1 MVVGQS
7 EYGPGVPKMQEIP
20 MHVAVYPDLDTISQQ
35 AAQYIVRVA
44 NEAIVTRGRFTIAL
58 SGGST
63 PRKLY
68 SLLGSEPYRSQ
79 IDWTAVEIFW
89 SDERCVPPDSEDSNY
104 RMASE
109 TLLSNIPVPAN
120 QVHRMP
126 ADQPDRDAASQA
138 Y

>member
-1 MVVGQS
+1 MNV
-7 EYGPGVPKMQEIP
+7 II
-20 MHVAVYPDLDTISQQ
+20 YPDADTLSHE
-35 AAQYIVRVA
+35 AAQYIVRLA
-44 NEAIVTRGRFTIAL
+44 QESIVSHGRFTCAL

-68 SLLGSEPYRSQ
+68 GLLGSEPYRSQ
-79 IDWTAVEIFW
+79 IDWSLVEIFW

-104 RMASE
+104 HLAE
-109 TLLSNIPVPAN
+109 QVLLSKVPLSPH

-138 Y
+138 YTLEMQRTFGP